1 MVRFLWVIAAYMR
14 PMIHTIRQSLIGF
27 CVIGPLKVFLLT
39 CHFWTFEGNSFWGFC
54 MKSWQ
59 NLQERGEKVII
70 SFFFFYPKIWS
81 QTVSRR
87 PLCIY
92 DDRLD
97 SLHWLYFTLIR
108 FLSQSK
114 SLSQSPRFCKN
125 SPRAAE
131 WLTLCDWEQISDFLV
146 SALFLIKSLLDFSG
160 MPSGLC
166 WNIDGLVFFELV
178 TPRCQFCFH
187 FLPLLTEEST
197 WRMRCPLT
205 FPPQPSYE
213 SFLWSH
219 AASENAAEGFATWLM
234 ESGGSAD
241 EEKQRRWHTFVN
253 LRDWQ
258 WKKCFSQWCA
268 LTIFDEWATTSWP
281 KQGCNRTAEF
291 QTSPV
296 SKRSDIIICWDA
308 KKYQLSQPSSSSNKF
323 EAEGTLAVRGGIA
336 KFL

>member
-1 MVRFLWVIAAYMR
+1 M
-14 PMIHTIRQSLIGF
+14 S
-27 CVIGPLKVFLLT
+27 
-39 CHFWTFEGNSFWGFC
+39 
-54 MKSWQ
+54 
-59 NLQERGEKVII
+59 
-70 SFFFFYPKIWS
+70 
-81 QTVSRR
+81 VS
-87 PLCIY
+87 
-92 DDRLD
+92 
-97 SLHWLYFTLIR
+97 
-108 FLSQSK
+108 
-114 SLSQSPRFCKN
+114 
-125 SPRAAE
+125 
-131 WLTLCDWEQISDFLV
+131 
-146 SALFLIKSLLDFSG
+146 
-160 MPSGLC
+160 
-166 WNIDGLVFFELV
+166 
-178 TPRCQFCFH
+178 FH
-187 FLPLLTEEST
+187 FLPFLTEEST

-213 SFLWSH
+213 SFLLSH

-241 EEKQRRWHTFVN
+241 DEKQRRWHAFVN

-336 KFL
+336 KFLYINLERAAAVAALPVFPELVSITVHYPLVRSPTEAFPSA